1 MKHPDES
8 VVCNV
13 YFVYIVTLRR
23 YSVTDC
29 VQSLI
34 VFCLTKNIQHLSLIK
49 NHLNARNVV
58 SWRR

>member
-1 MKHPDES
+1 MKYLDES

-34 VFCLTKNIQHLSLIK
+34 VFCLTKNIQHTYT
-49 NHLNARNVV
+49 
-58 SWRR
+58 